1 MIYFITARD
10 IGRVKIGYS
19 AAPHKRFSK
28 VQSDSPVNL
37 TLERVCAGCES
48 AEARLHVRFSEHRL
62 GGEWFALAPEIEEHM
77 ATLPEPIAPR
87 TISKIALSGPL
98 GKWIAHNGHTVE
110 SFADLIGTSKAT
122 ISRVCNGKNEPS
134 AKLLRDIVRAT
145 SGEVTADSILFP
157 DGLASDLARSLA
169 A

>member
-1 MIYFITARD
+1 VIYFITARD

-28 VQSDSPVNL
+28 VQSDSPVPL
-37 TLERVCAGCES
+37 KLERVCAGCES
-48 AEARLHVRFSEHRL
+48 AEARLHMLFSEHRL
-62 GGEWFALAPEIEEHM
+62 GGEWFTLAPEIEAHM
-77 ATLPEPIAPR
+77 EALEQPIAPR
-87 TISKIALSGPL
+87 TISKIALAGPL
-98 GKWIAHNGHTVE
+98 GNWIAHNGHTVE

-145 SGEVTADSILFP
+145 GGAVTADAMLFP
-157 DGLASDLARSLA
+157 NGLEADLAKALA